1 MRRIKSNCLAALAA
15 AIIGYGAVAHGALL
29 PVNGAILT
37 PAEPDPTGGLLVGSL
52 TQPFV
57 TPPGVGQFSGVL
69 TTKVY
74 QNDPSNPF
82 AGIGD
87 PDPAHHGLTFVFQ
100 LQNDAVSTTSLE
112 RMTSVDWTAFQTD
125 VSYQPGAGLQPPTST
140 DRNGA
145 VTLGWSFAGL
155 GLGRLAPGATST
167 LMVAQTNAP
176 GLVRVLANVIDGSV
190 VQMPT
195 FGPSATPVGG
205 TPEPSSALLLL
216 LGSLG
221 LVQRGRARSAG

>member
-1 MRRIKSNCLAALAA
+1 
-15 AIIGYGAVAHGALL
+15 
-29 PVNGAILT
+29 
-37 PAEPDPTGGLLVGSL
+37 
-52 TQPFV
+52 
-57 TPPGVGQFSGVL
+57 L
-69 TTKVY
+69 TTNVY

-100 LQNDAVSTTSLE
+100 LHNDATSTTSLE
-112 RMTSVDWTAFQTD
+112 RMTSVDFTPFQTD

-140 DRNGA
+140 DRNGPG
-145 VTLGWSFAGL
+145 LGWSFSGL
-155 GLGRLAPGATST
+155 ARLAVGATST

-176 GLVRVLANVIDGSV
+176 GFTSVLASVIDGSTV
-190 VQMPT
+190 RMPT

-221 LVQRGRARSAG
+221 LVQRGRVRSAR